1 MQLTNMVVLNLL
13 HCLSIN
19 RDNGRLQLE
28 SEQLAAAI
36 WQRVQPFV
44 PQTLPNGRRAF
55 GCSSNI
61 RLYKY
66 CVGQRFGKHI
76 DQSNTDPKTGAT
88 SEYTLLLYLNSSS
101 SSTSGSS
108 SGPTKAAGSDSDDD
122 DTLIGGDTVFYKG
135 CYGDKIAARVGPQQ
149 GMCLVHG
156 HGDRC
161 LTHEGEAVAIGIK
174 YLLRT
179 DVMYIK

>member
-1 MQLTNMVVLNLL
+1 MVALNPL
-13 HCLSIN
+13 HHLSNN

-28 SEQLAAAI
+28 SVELASAI

-44 PQTLPNGRRAF
+44 PQTLPNGSKAF

-101 SSTSGSS
+101 SSS
-108 SGPTKAAGSDSDDD
+108 SGGGVRKAAGSDSDDD
-122 DTLIGGDTVFYKG
+122 DILIGGDTVFYKG
-135 CYGDKIAARVGPQQ
+135 CYGNKVAARVAPQQ

-161 LTHEGEAVAIGIK
+161 LTHEGEAVAVGVK